1 VQLFTRDS
9 LQEWV
14 RNTLVKSIL
23 NCIKKILINCADPP
37 LIWDGLSWRVE
48 WIIYFGCRSVYKIC
62 RSIFVHVCT
71 KIFESLCRVV
81 HYQKDLLINFCAGI
95 CAILCR
101 NLCHFCADLCT
112 IRNCAENCALS
123 EKINLFYN
131 TNFYNTNIN

>member
-1 VQLFTRDS
+1 MLIF
-9 LQEWV
+9 
-14 RNTLVKSIL
+14 SISNL
-23 NCIKKILINCADPP
+23 PVCKIHVHWCT
-37 LIWDGLSWRVE
+37 
-48 WIIYFGCRSVYKIC
+48 VYKIC

-131 TNFYNTNIN
+131 TNINIIIIIIIFLLCNIYSYLIVHNLFIKFVHHI